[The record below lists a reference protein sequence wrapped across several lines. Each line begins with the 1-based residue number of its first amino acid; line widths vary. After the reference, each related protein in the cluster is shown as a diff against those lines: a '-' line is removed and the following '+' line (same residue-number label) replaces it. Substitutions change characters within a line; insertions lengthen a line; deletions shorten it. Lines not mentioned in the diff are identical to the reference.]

1 MHSKITPEHLGRGA
15 VVYVRQSTMG
25 QVAEHTESQ
34 RRQYG
39 LADSARSLGF
49 APVSVIDDDLGRSG
63 SGLVERPGFQK
74 LVAAVCSGLTGAVF
88 CIEASRLAR
97 NGRDWHH
104 LIDLCALVGTLVIDP
119 DGTYDPRLV
128 NDRLLLGLKGTMS
141 EYELSLLR
149 QRGIAARDSK
159 ALRGELRFILPPGYC
174 WNEIGQIEMDPDE
187 RIGGVIRLLFD
198 KFREL
203 GSARQVLLW
212 AQDQALQLPITR
224 RNNSSICKIE
234 WRPAAYHTVLQILRH
249 PVYAGAYVFGRTTQR
264 TRIVD
269 GRARKTTGHSKPMNA
284 WNVLIRDHHPGYI
297 SWEQYEANQKLIS
310 ENAHMQRRTE
320 RKSARGGRALLT
332 GLMRCGRCGRTMR
345 VFYGTQSGHAHR
357 YHCRGDDSHVGG
369 WLCIGIGGVRVDRA
383 VAAQIVEAVSEH
395 AIDAAIQ
402 AADQAEKAD
411 NEVRQ
416 ALHRELE
423 EARYDASLA
432 ARRYEL
438 VDPARRLVARELET
452 RWNTALERVANTEDR
467 IARHDAAAAL
477 RPKVDRDAL
486 LALARDLP
494 AAWNAPG
501 TDARTKQRI
510 THILIREVMLDL
522 DDATNEAL
530 VTIHWNGGRHTEL
543 RVSRVQTGRYPADR
557 HPSPVEAIRKLGG
570 QLPDRELA
578 VTLNRMR
585 CKPPDGKAWTT
596 VRVRELRERLGI
608 GAYDP
613 GLPRTETISAD
624 AAATRLGICVS
635 SVHKLIRKGL
645 LPATQLM
652 ISAPWQIP
660 VAALDTQA
668 VRTGIREIVGRR
680 PKFYQRFQQDKS
692 LWLPGL

>member
-1 MHSKITPEHLGRGA
+1 M
-15 VVYVRQSTMG
+15 
-25 QVAEHTESQ
+25 
-34 RRQYG
+34 RR
-39 LADSARSLGF
+39 A
-49 APVSVIDDDLGRSG
+49 I
-63 SGLVERPGFQK
+63 
-74 LVAAVCSGLTGAVF
+74 
-88 CIEASRLAR
+88 
-97 NGRDWHH
+97 
-104 LIDLCALVGTLVIDP
+104 
-119 DGTYDPRLV
+119 
-128 NDRLLLGLKGTMS
+128 
-141 EYELSLLR
+141 
-149 QRGIAARDSK
+149 SK

-174 WNEIGQIEMDPDE
+174 WNEIGQIEMDPDA

-224 RNNSSICKIE
+224 RNNSSVCKIE

-269 GRARKTTGHSKPMNA
+269 GRARKTTGHSKPMTA

-297 SWEQYEANQKLIS
+297 GWEQYEANQKLIS

-332 GLMRCGRCGRTMR
+332 GLVRCGRCGRTMR
-345 VFYGTQSGHAHR
+345 VFYGTSPAMLIVTIAEATTVT
-357 YHCRGDDSHVGG
+357 S
-369 WLCIGIGGVRVDRA
+369 
-383 VAAQIVEAVSEH
+383 AAGCVS
-395 AIDAAIQ
+395 A
-402 AADQAEKAD
+402 
-411 NEVRQ
+411 
-416 ALHRELE
+416 
-423 EARYDASLA
+423 LA
-432 ARRYEL
+432 AYGLIVPSPRKSSRPSLSTPSRRQPGRRSIGEGRQR
-438 VDPARRLVARELET
+438 DPAGHCTVSSRKHATKPSWPPAATSSSIRPSVWSRANSKPAGTRRWSGSLIL
-452 RWNTALERVANTEDR
+452 EDR

-494 AAWNAPG
+494 TAWNAPG

-530 VTIHWNGGRHTEL
+530 VSIHWNGGRHTEL
-543 RVSRVQTGRYPADR
+543 RVSRVRTGRYPADR

-596 VRVRELRERLGI
+596 VRVREVRERLGI

-624 AAATRLGICVS
+624 VAATRLGICVG

-652 ISAPWQIP
+652 TSAPWQIP

-668 VRTGIREIVGRR
+668 VRTGVREIVGRR
-680 PKFYQRFQQDKS
+680 PKYYKRFQQDKS
-692 LWLPGL
+692 LWLPGLLKQRMYYVIRSPRRPRNTNSAPPCGSSCSVS

>member
-15 VVYVRQSTMG
+15 VVYVRRSTMG

-49 APVSVIDDDLGRSG
+49 ASVSVIDDDLGRSG

-141 EYELSLLR
+141 EYELNLLR

-224 RNNSSICKIE
+224 RNNSSVCKIE

-269 GRARKTTGHSKPMNA
+269 GRARKTTGHSKPINA

-332 GLMRCGRCGRTMR
+332 GLVRCGRCGRTMR

-383 VAAQIVEAVSEH
+383 VAVQIVEAVSEH
-395 AIDAAIQ
+395 AIGAAIQ

-438 VDPARRLVARELET
+438 VDPAKRLVARELET
-452 RWNTALERVANTEDR
+452 RWNTALERVAHTEDR

-494 AAWNAPG
+494 TAWNAPG

-510 THILIREVMLDL
+510 THIPDPRGRARPRRRDQRGACHNPLERRTPYRTARLARANRSL
-522 DDATNEAL
+522 PGWSSPQPA
-530 VTIHWNGGRHTEL
+530 GG
-543 RVSRVQTGRYPADR
+543 
-557 HPSPVEAIRKLGG
+557 
-570 QLPDRELA
+570 
-578 VTLNRMR
+578 
-585 CKPPDGKAWTT
+585 
-596 VRVRELRERLGI
+596 
-608 GAYDP
+608 DP
-613 GLPRTETISAD
+613 
-624 AAATRLGICVS
+624 
-635 SVHKLIRKGL
+635 
-645 LPATQLM
+645 
-652 ISAPWQIP
+652 
-660 VAALDTQA
+660 QA
-668 VRTGIREIVGRR
+668 RRPTARSRTGGDVEPDALQASRRE
-680 PKFYQRFQQDKS
+680 
-692 LWLPGL
+692 GLDHGAGT